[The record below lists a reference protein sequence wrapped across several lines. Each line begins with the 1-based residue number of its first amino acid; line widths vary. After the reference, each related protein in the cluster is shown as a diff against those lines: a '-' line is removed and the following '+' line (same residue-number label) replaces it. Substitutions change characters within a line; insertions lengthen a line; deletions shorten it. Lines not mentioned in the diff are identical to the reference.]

1 LQKQKDKEVKSASHN
16 STMHLEIIIPERKIF
31 EGEVN
36 IVTFPGSD
44 GSFQVMNHHAPL
56 ISLLK
61 DGVVEYKSKDLKEQI
76 RITGGVV
83 EVLKNKVI
91 LLADGIVK

>member
-1 LQKQKDKEVKSASHN
+1 
-16 STMHLEIIIPERKIF
+16 MHLEILTPERKVF
-31 EGEVN
+31 EGEVT

-44 GSFQVMNHHAPL
+44 GSFQVMDHHAPL

-61 DGVVEYKSKDLKEQI
+61 QGRVEYKGKEGTDNLE
-76 RITGGVV
+76 ITGGIV

-91 LLADGIVK
+91 LLATGIVA